1 MTFRS
6 CFETLTLRDGDGGE
20 TSPRA
25 KVARCRNRVASRTST
40 EHGKLQAAQPESGR
54 STKAKAQRES
64 RRRQGNGWNDQII
77 QATPGMA
84 GVVTA
89 QRSVTSADGFSVQ
102 PTTKL
107 DGDQRITMKF
117 SLTPRGTPWG
127 ERGKF
132 TQGTDELGSDT
143 TRRRCRQQR
152 KSDQQ
157 PL

>member
-1 MTFRS
+1 MRMSSSPPLTRGAFLLPADLRYSLIWKFFYHLSFCIATNVLTFRL
-6 CFETLTLRDGDGGE
+6 CFETLTLRDGNGGE

-25 KVARCRNRVASRTST
+25 KVARCRNRGASRTST

-64 RRRQGNGWNDQII
+64 RRRQGNGWNDQIT

-107 DGDQRITMKF
+107 DGD
-117 SLTPRGTPWG
+117 
-127 ERGKF
+127 
-132 TQGTDELGSDT
+132 
-143 TRRRCRQQR
+143 
-152 KSDQQ
+152 
-157 PL
+157 